1 MVAYRFCTDLH
12 LADAKVGELGLID
25 VQSLIEGDG
34 DLVNDAVAALFP
46 DTRLDESVLSSV
58 HVVVPEDGLD
68 VLDAG
73 TDSGLIVR
81 GRVLA

>member
-12 LADAKVGELGLID
+12 LADAQVGELGLID

-34 DLVNDAVAALFP
+34 DLVNDAVAALLP
-46 DTRLDESVLSSV
+46 DARLDESVLPSV

-68 VLDAG
+68 VRDAG